1 MVLKEPPSKNKLNYR
16 YLKTE
21 THHDLFQVIGPRVK
35 LDHNIT
41 PHGVYDDPQAFWCGT
56 LRAGLLKPEGGLTND
71 RGEGVTHVVHTTLE
85 ELVAEFLQGIA
96 AFK

>member
-16 YLKTE
+16 YLKAE
-21 THHDLFQVIGPRVK
+21 THHDLLQVIGPRVI
-35 LDHNIT
+35 LDHYVT
-41 PHGVYDDPQAFWCGT
+41 PYGVYDDSQAFRRGT

-85 ELVAEFLQGIA
+85 EMVAQFL
-96 AFK
+96 